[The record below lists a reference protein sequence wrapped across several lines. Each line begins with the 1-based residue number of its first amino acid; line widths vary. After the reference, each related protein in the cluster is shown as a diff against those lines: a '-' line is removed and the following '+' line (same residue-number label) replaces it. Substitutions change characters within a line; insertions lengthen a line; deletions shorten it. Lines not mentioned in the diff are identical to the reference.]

1 MKRWDRP
8 PGGPERGVQAKLMF
22 QPRAP
27 SVSRRSF
34 RSRVSLCVYLCL
46 VPVNHPW
53 IFWGQL
59 RGHRRLLFQSLSSS
73 RSSHP
78 PGVGSWQLWTVPEI
92 PPWGFHKKS
101 QLLRTS
107 KISQTCFLSGALSA
121 RRRLHYLSIA
131 ACLTSLVAGYHFFTD
146 AFFLNHRGHTL
157 PPSSILKKKNQTN
170 TLHQILVIFRPIQ
183 LAVYFLKGQRDRK
196 NWQSFLWVNLKSGD
210 VWNPKQC
217 VEIHLPAPLTASCVS
232 LASQVSQLFQ
242 SLGAPQEGGVAW
254 VATLPRLQPHTS
266 AEGLE
271 II

>member
-8 PGGPERGVQAKLMF
+8 PGGPERGVQAKLMS

-146 AFFLNHRGHTL
+146 AFFFKSSWPY
-157 PPSSILKKKNQTN
+157 PPPFVHPKEKKPNKHIASN
-170 TLHQILVIFRPIQ
+170 TCDIQ
-183 LAVYFLKGQRDRK
+183 ANTTGSLFFKGPEGPKELTVFLMG
-196 NWQSFLWVNLKSGD
+196 
-210 VWNPKQC
+210 
-217 VEIHLPAPLTASCVS
+217 
-232 LASQVSQLFQ
+232 
-242 SLGAPQEGGVAW
+242 
-254 VATLPRLQPHTS
+254 
-266 AEGLE
+266 
-271 II
+271 